1 MTAIGHVGRPRPRRS
16 RLERQQRRAG
26 VVFAAPAV
34 VAILT
39 FTLFPILMALWVS
52 FRDWTGFGP
61 PLESSFI
68 GLDNYR
74 SLLTEP
80 GVARTDFALALRN
93 NLYYVLGV
101 VPTQTAVAF
110 FLANLL
116 NQRYLKGKGF
126 FRTAYYFPSITSSIA
141 VTMIF
146 IFLFQRNG
154 AINWLLSR
162 LLPIG
167 NMNWL
172 DNANGVIHNA
182 LRAVGVDQPPAV
194 LADNTLLGLSW
205 WQWLSGPSVTM
216 LAIMM
221 LATWTTIGTLMLI
234 FLAGLQNIPGDVEE
248 ASKVAALRAG
258 DARAATFPRIYL
270 DADIAL
276 SGQAAVALARALRS
290 NEPRVAGV
298 LPDLDLSGST
308 GALPAT
314 CPAGYDPGSC
324 HFRFSKPRCDPPM
337 RAEDPDD
344 EVAQRAGGELADR
357 DEADQGATRAAG
369 GAARPRLLTGSS

>member
-248 ASKVAALRAG
+248 ASKVDGAGRWQHFRYVTLPLMKPTLFFVLTIGVIGTWQVFDQIFAVAAGGPQKTTLTPAFMVYREGFRNFGMGRA
-258 DARAATFPRIYL
+258 
-270 DADIAL
+270 
-276 SGQAAVALARALRS
+276 AAVAFLLFIVIMVFTLIQRRLV
-290 NEPRVAGV
+290 NPE
-298 LPDLDLSGST
+298 
-308 GALPAT
+308 
-314 CPAGYDPGSC
+314 
-324 HFRFSKPRCDPPM
+324 
-337 RAEDPDD
+337 ED
-344 EVAQRAGGELADR
+344 
-357 DEADQGATRAAG
+357 
-369 GAARPRLLTGSS
+369 